1 MSGSMLT
8 PTEALLQVAK
18 EHPFRPAVR
27 SEGTQWSYAALWS
40 RVRRIADQIPDL
52 DGTRNPIGL
61 YMGLEIDYV
70 AAAHAIWLA
79 GRTVVF
85 LSTKWTPEVLEV
97 VLARA
102 QVCLVLHGVTVPP
115 EMSGV
120 TIISTLSFL
129 ELQHFPSIIPAPPAS
144 ETVTEIPVICC
155 VTPTSGSTGVPKSIV
170 YPMRRSLAVLSEES
184 STLLKPMDGQWLRGG
199 TTFLRPLFEIRRFM
213 FNQTTLYLDP
223 SASVADQCKALC
235 EELEST
241 RNSQLLRVHFTPSV
255 FRAFADFAQ
264 IRAGDSPLPRGFKR
278 VYWMVIGGESLSTHD
293 LEVARSIFPCATI
306 ACNYA
311 CSEVGFA
318 GISQMFIRPRDP
330 IPSVISF
337 GATQGC
343 SDLVLLDES
352 HSVISKAE
360 EGAVGIVGFITSQS
374 ATHYL
379 CNADATS
386 HMFQSWDGDEMLL
399 YTDDVGCMQ
408 TDGTIAIKGRSSRN
422 VKVNGLFVDLDFVER
437 ALAPAF
443 AKGAY
448 GINGFKLVKSNTTEK
463 IVLFASTETTDAMFI
478 LKHARDALRISHGDD
493 LAMVVGSVR
502 CIAEMPFNASY
513 KVDLAKLQQLADQF
527 DQLPPGLYAEAL
539 ASNCAMA
546 KLDSLAEE
554 IAAEIAKLC
563 KLKAPVAVNTS
574 LIYSGLNSITVIR
587 LYFWLQSEHEYEEE
601 MTHLFEEEVTPLV
614 LAMEILG
621 DEADEEEYIEEGID
635 EIVIEP
641 ASPASQAT
649 IVEEEPPK
657 IVIDAVDD
665 YPLKSDKCE
674 PEFEEVD
681 IGRPKPRPVSTLVV
695 MQPPVEPVPD
705 AVNDVANHPTLHV
718 TAFSFLFMT
727 WMTPLLSLGAK
738 RPLLESVVM
747 FTSG

>member
-1 MSGSMLT
+1 
-8 PTEALLQVAK
+8 
-18 EHPFRPAVR
+18 
-27 SEGTQWSYAALWS
+27 
-40 RVRRIADQIPDL
+40 
-52 DGTRNPIGL
+52 
-61 YMGLEIDYV
+61 
-70 AAAHAIWLA
+70 
-79 GRTVVF
+79 
-85 LSTKWTPEVLEV
+85 
-97 VLARA
+97 
-102 QVCLVLHGVTVPP
+102 
-115 EMSGV
+115 
-120 TIISTLSFL
+120 
-129 ELQHFPSIIPAPPAS
+129 
-144 ETVTEIPVICC
+144 
-155 VTPTSGSTGVPKSIV
+155 
-170 YPMRRSLAVLSEES
+170 
-184 STLLKPMDGQWLRGG
+184 
-199 TTFLRPLFEIRRFM
+199 M
-213 FNQTTLYLDP
+213 FNQTTLYLDL
-223 SASVADQCKALC
+223 SVSVADQCKALC

-278 VYWMVIGGESLSTHD
+278 VYWMVIGGECLSIHD

-318 GISQMFIRPRDP
+318 GISQMFIRPSDP

-352 HSVISKAE
+352 LSVISKAE
-360 EGAVGIVGFITSQS
+360 EGGCWHRRQS

-379 CNADATS
+379 GNAEATS
-386 HMFQSWDGDEMLL
+386 HMFHDWDGEEMLL

-408 TDGTIAIKGRSSRN
+408 ADGTIAIRGRSSRN

-443 AKGAY
+443 TIGAY

-478 LKHARDALRISHGDD
+478 LKHARDALRTSHGDD
-493 LAMVVGSVR
+493 FAMVVGCVR
-502 CIAEMPFNASY
+502 CIPEMPFNASY
-513 KVDLAKLQQLADQF
+513 KVDLAKLQQLADQP
-527 DQLPPGLYAEAL
+527 DQLPPGLYAEAP
-539 ASNCAMA
+539 ATKSAMA
-546 KLDSLAEE
+546 RIDSLAEE
-554 IAAEIAKLC
+554 IAAEIARLC
-563 KLKAPVAVNTS
+563 KLKTPVAINTP
-574 LIYSGLNSITVIR
+574 LIYSGLNSITCHTP
-587 LYFWLQSEHEYEEE
+587 LLLAA
-601 MTHLFEEEVTPLV
+601 MTHLFEEEVSPLV

-621 DEADEEEYIEEGID
+621 DEADEEEYID
-635 EIVIEP
+635 EIVIEHG
-641 ASPASQAT
+641 SPASQAT

-657 IVIDAVDD
+657 IVVDAIDDS
-665 YPLKSDKCE
+665 PLKSNKCE

-681 IGRPKPRPVSTLVV
+681 IGQPKPRPVSTLVV
-695 MQPPVEPVPD
+695 MQPPAQPIPD

-727 WMTPLLSLGAK
+727 WMTPLLRLGAK